1 MSQWSQVSR
10 IVIWRCLSF
19 FVVDRVGNVASWE
32 LWEYQSLPYPSKS
45 SATLVGSTNLWS
57 VNSRTRFSSSSS
69 VLSTRSPTSCTG
81 CIDVRISRQSFPALV
96 LSICRTRDP
105 GSTLLSADWTWLA
118 KLAER
123 RKRVGRV
130 SLMLE
135 WGGVLRLE
143 IDIEEELC
151 RVISWSFKSLARPA
165 KAYLNTICQRGLNQ
179 LQKSELPIKRP
190 ISIETKTWKLGV
202 IFKLW
207 KLFCLQPLHNYH
219 SSIISKIWLLPQF
232 WFHWYLR
239 WSWVGFRLNCDVTS
253 MSGQVRPIRWRSY
266 LHKMQSL
273 PTPFTR
279 RPTSTNCHKLP
290 RQDKAEQVGQLIQ
303 TCHAI
308 FSDQKVPW
316 EIF

>member
-69 VLSTRSPTSCTG
+69 VLSTRSPASCT
-81 CIDVRISRQSFPALV
+81 IDVRISRQSFPALV

-105 GSTLLSADWTWLA
+105 GSTLLSGDWTWLA

-130 SLMLE
+130 SLMLVQE
-135 WGGVLRLE
+135 WSGVLRLE

-179 LQKSELPIKRP
+179 LQKSELLPIKGRSHVEP
-190 ISIETKTWKLGV
+190 LYEIWKWNNKKTKLNT
-202 IFKLW
+202 
-207 KLFCLQPLHNYH
+207 
-219 SSIISKIWLLPQF
+219 
-232 WFHWYLR
+232 
-239 WSWVGFRLNCDVTS
+239 VGFKNCE
-253 MSGQVRPIRWRSY
+253 
-266 LHKMQSL
+266 
-273 PTPFTR
+273 TPF
-279 RPTSTNCHKLP
+279 
-290 RQDKAEQVGQLIQ
+290 
-303 TCHAI
+303 
-308 FSDQKVPW
+308 
-316 EIF
+316 